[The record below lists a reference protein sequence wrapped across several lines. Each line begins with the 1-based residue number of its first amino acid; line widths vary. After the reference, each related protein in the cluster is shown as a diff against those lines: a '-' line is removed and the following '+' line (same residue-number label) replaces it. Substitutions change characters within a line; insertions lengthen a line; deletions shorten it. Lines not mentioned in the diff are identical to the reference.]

1 MDIFPST
8 LIIGPDAMHELYE
21 NVASLLRNTAEKAVL
36 PYYQKLS
43 ADQIEEKQPTPN
55 GLMDLVTIADKEAE
69 AMLSEGLA
77 RLLPGA
83 AIVGEEAAAADPS
96 VIERLK
102 DDVCWIIDPVDG
114 TNNFG
119 AGRPPFGIMV
129 ALAQAGE
136 AIAGWIYDPLSGRLC
151 HAHKNGGAWI
161 DGQRIQS
168 RETGN
173 AKPIAA
179 ISLIFM
185 EQSRRETMQS
195 RLDGRFELADIP
207 RCAAEQYPRLVLG
220 VNDISLFERTL
231 AWDHAAGALFVN
243 EAGGKVARLDGR
255 PYRVDSDERGLIGA
269 ASPRLWDEAAA
280 LLAD

>member
-1 MDIFPST
+1 M
-8 LIIGPDAMHELYE
+8 
-21 NVASLLRNTAEKAVL
+21 RKTAEQAVL
-36 PYYQKLS
+36 PYYQKLL
-43 ADQIEEKQPTPN
+43 ADQIEEKQPTPS
-55 GLMDLVTIADKEAE
+55 GLLDLVTIADKQAE
-69 AMLSEGLA
+69 VMLSEGLA
-77 RLLPGA
+77 KLLPDA

-96 VIERLK
+96 VMERLK
-102 DDVCWIIDPVDG
+102 DDICWIIDPVDG

-136 AIAGWIYDPLSGRLC
+136 AVAGWIYDPLTGRLC
-151 HAHKNGGAWI
+151 HAHKDSGAWI
-161 DGQRIQS
+161 DGARIHA

-173 AKPIAA
+173 PKPIAA

-185 EQSRRETMQS
+185 EQSRREQMKD
-195 RLDGRFELADIP
+195 RLGSFDLVDIP

-220 VNDISLFERTL
+220 TNDISLFERTL

-243 EAGGKVARLDGR
+243 EAGGKVARPDGR
-255 PYRVDSDERGLIGA
+255 AYRVDSQKRGLIGA

>member
-1 MDIFPST
+1 
-8 LIIGPDAMHELYE
+8 MHALYKE
-21 NVASLLRNTAEKAVL
+21 VAALLRKTAEKAVL

-43 ADQIEEKQPTPN
+43 ADQIEEKQRTPS
-55 GLMDLVTIADKEAE
+55 GLADLVTIADKQAE
-69 AMLSEGLA
+69 AMLSKGLA
-77 RLLPGA
+77 KLLPDA
-83 AIVGEEAAAADPS
+83 TIVGEEAASADPS
-96 VIERLK
+96 IMERLK
-102 DDVCWIIDPVDG
+102 DDICWIIDPVDG

-136 AIAGWIYDPLSGRLC
+136 ATAGWIYDPLSGRMC
-151 HAHKNGGAWI
+151 HANKDGGAWI
-161 DGQRIQS
+161 DGERVQS

-173 AKPIAA
+173 PKPVAA

-185 EQSRRETMQS
+185 EAARREIMQG
-195 RLDGRFELADIP
+195 RLDGRFDLVDIP

-243 EAGGKVARLDGR
+243 EAGGKVARPDGR
-255 PYRVDSDERGLIGA
+255 VYRVDSDERGLIGA
-269 ASPRLWDEAAA
+269 ASPRLWDEAAL